1 MKSTQ
6 SSKQIIL
13 AAMVST
19 GLALWAAGL
28 HGQQTPPDNTKANA
42 PDAKGQLPTA
52 GQQSNARSDVD
63 ISRQIRQAIVADKS
77 LSTNAHN
84 VKVITQ
90 HGKVTLRGP
99 VGTED
104 EKKTIE
110 AKASEVAGA
119 GNVTSR
125 MSVAHPR
132 STSKTKRSRT

>member
-1 MKSTQ
+1 M
-6 SSKQIIL
+6 SKQIIL

-28 HGQQTPPDNTKANA
+28 HGQQTAPDNTKVNA
-42 PDAKGQLPTA
+42 QDAKGQLPTA

-63 ISRQIRQAIVADKS
+63 ISRQIRRAIVADKS

-99 VGTED
+99 VRSED
-104 EKKTIE
+104 EKKTVE
-110 AKASEVAGA
+110 SKAADVAGA

-125 MSVAHPR
+125 ISIAPAR
-132 STSKTKRSRT
+132 AASKAKHSRT

>member
-1 MKSTQ
+1 MKSIQ
-6 SSKQIIL
+6 KSKQIIL

-42 PDAKGQLPTA
+42 QDAKGQLPTA
-52 GQQSNARSDVD
+52 GSQSNARSDVD
-63 ISRQIRQAIVADKS
+63 ISRQIRRAIVADKS

-99 VGTED
+99 VQSED
-104 EKKTIE
+104 EKKTVE
-110 AKASEVAGA
+110 SKAADVAGA
-119 GNVTSR
+119 SNVTSR
-125 MSVAHPR
+125 ISIAGAR
-132 STSKTKRSRT
+132 ATSKAKHSRT